1 MVNDK
6 FGTKPENRAEIC
18 KKAKKRNHKNNKIR
32 ERNVKKKQ
40 IYDRN

>member
-18 KKAKKRNHKNNKIR
+18 EKAKSRNYKNYKI
-32 ERNVKKKQ
+32 KK
-40 IYDRN
+40 